1 MSLYSNKRLQLAI
14 SFLYPLLIFVLL
26 SFRKEIDT
34 WILPMAISL
43 LFCFLWKNVRYLMI
57 STLIMWV
64 VSVPLWYF
72 LVEVNRESQS
82 AVIFS
87 SSSPLIFILFV
98 IIVLVPEMIIISIR
112 NFLIRRFISKAPQ
125 V

>member
-1 MSLYSNKRLQLAI
+1 MSLYSNKKLQLTI

-43 LFCFLWKNVRYLMI
+43 LFCFLWKNIRYLMI

-64 VSVPLWYF
+64 ISVPLWYF
-72 LVEVNRESQS
+72 LIEVNRESQS

-98 IIVLVPEMIIISIR
+98 FIVLVPEIIIISIR
-112 NFLIRRFISKAPQ
+112 NFLIRRFISKG
-125 V
+125 

>member
-1 MSLYSNKRLQLAI
+1 MSLYSNKGLQLTI

-34 WILPMAISL
+34 WILPMVISL
-43 LFCFLWKNVRYLMI
+43 LFCFLWKNIRYLMI

-72 LVEVNRESQS
+72 LIELNRESQS
-82 AVIFS
+82 AVVFS
-87 SSSPLIFILFV
+87 SSLPLIFIQFV
-98 IIVLVPEMIIISIR
+98 IIVLVPEIIIISIR
-112 NFLIRRFISKAPQ
+112 NSLIRRFISKD
-125 V
+125 

>member
-1 MSLYSNKRLQLAI
+1 MSLYSNRKLQLPI
-14 SFLYPLLIFVLL
+14 LILYPLLIFVLL

-43 LFCFLWKNVRYLMI
+43 LFCFLWKNVRYLLI

-72 LVEVNRESQS
+72 LIEVNRESQS

-87 SSSPLIFILFV
+87 SSLPLIFILFV
-98 IIVLVPEMIIISIR
+98 IIVLVPEIIIISIR
-112 NFLIRRFISKAPQ
+112 NFLIRKFISKG
-125 V
+125 

>member
-1 MSLYSNKRLQLAI
+1 MSLYSNRKLQLPI
-14 SFLYPLLIFVLL
+14 LILYPLLIFVLL
-26 SFRKEIDT
+26 NFRKEIDT

-43 LFCFLWKNVRYLMI
+43 LFCFLWKNVRYLLI

-72 LVEVNRESQS
+72 LIEVNRESQS

-87 SSSPLIFILFV
+87 SSLPLIFILFV
-98 IIVLVPEMIIISIR
+98 IIVLVPEIIIISIR
-112 NFLIRRFISKAPQ
+112 NFLIRKFISKG
-125 V
+125 